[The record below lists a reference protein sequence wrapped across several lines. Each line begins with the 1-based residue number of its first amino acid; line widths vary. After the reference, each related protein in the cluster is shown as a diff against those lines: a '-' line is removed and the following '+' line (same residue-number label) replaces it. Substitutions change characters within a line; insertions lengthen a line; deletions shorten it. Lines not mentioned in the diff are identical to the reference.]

1 MKNLNFIA
9 KIRTT
14 LILLIT
20 ISAIIFLTQ
29 KSYAQEDNFE
39 TALAKFAN
47 SLKANSQEKQEKQE
61 NSNQVN
67 NTQETVASTQISSS
81 DLSKEIQQLKS
92 QVLQLNRELFILEE
106 DLLFP
111 ASTQIA
117 IFVSVDIGR
126 FFKLDSVEVKINEQD
141 VAGFLYTQ
149 RQRVA
154 LEQGG
159 IQKLYLGN
167 LKLGTHQLT
176 AIFMGLDNEGRS
188 IKRAINYTFK
198 KEDDS
203 KMIEL
208 KLVDNTLNYRTHVV
222 IEEWVL

>member
-1 MKNLNFIA
+1 MKNINFIIQINPIA
-9 KIRTT
+9 
-14 LILLIT
+14 LLLVV
-20 ISAIIFLTQ
+20 ISGYLLLGNNR
-29 KSYAQEDNFE
+29 YAQAADYQNDND
-39 TALAKFAN
+39 
-47 SLKANSQEKQEKQE
+47 
-61 NSNQVN
+61 N
-67 NTQETVASTQISSS
+67 NVEQQTSSS
-81 DLSKEIQQLKS
+81 ELSKAVEQLKS

-141 VAGFLYTQ
+141 VAGFLYTD
-149 RQRVA
+149 RQRIA

-176 AIFMGLDNEGRS
+176 AIFIGLDNEGRP
-188 IKRAINYTFK
+188 IKSAVTHTFE

-203 KMIEL
+203 LMIEL
-208 KLVDNTLNYRTHVV
+208 KLVDNTLNYRAKVV
-222 IEEWVL
+222 VEEWVL

>member
-1 MKNLNFIA
+1 MNKVNFIV
-9 KIRTT
+9 KMKT
-14 LILLIT
+14 LTFLLLA
-20 ISAIIFLTQ
+20 ISGSIFCLQ
-29 KSYAQEDNFE
+29 QSHAQEVSSAQQMS
-39 TALAKFAN
+39 T
-47 SLKANSQEKQEKQE
+47 SQQA
-61 NSNQVN
+61 
-67 NTQETVASTQISSS
+67 TSSA
-81 DLSKEIQQLKS
+81 LSKEVQQLKS

-126 FFKLDSVEVKINEQD
+126 FFKLDSVEIKIDEQD
-141 VAGFLYTQ
+141 VAGFLYTD

-167 LKLGTHQLT
+167 IKLGVHQLT
-176 AIFMGLDNEGRS
+176 AIFIGLDNEGRA
-188 IKRAINYTFK
+188 IKRAINHTFE

-203 KMIEL
+203 LMIEL
-208 KLVDNTLNYRTHVV
+208 KVADNTGNYRAQVV
-222 IEEWVL
+222 VEEWVL

>member
-1 MKNLNFIA
+1 MNNVNFLV
-9 KIRTT
+9 KIKT
-14 LILLIT
+14 IVFLLLS
-20 ISAIIFLTQ
+20 ISAYVFFIQ
-29 KSYAQEDNFE
+29 KSHAQEANLE
-39 TALAKFAN
+39 EVIAILGHAKK
-47 SLKANSQEKQEKQE
+47 SSSQQG
-61 NSNQVN
+61 
-67 NTQETVASTQISSS
+67 NTQQDNAQKPLSTPSPSSS
-81 DLSKEIQQLKS
+81 ELSKEVQKLKS

-117 IFVSVDIGR
+117 IFVSVDVGR

-141 VAGFLYTQ
+141 IAGFLYTQ

-167 LKLGTHQLT
+167 LKLGSHQLT
-176 AIFMGLDNEGRS
+176 AIFIGLDNEGRS
-188 IKRAINYTFK
+188 IKIATNHTFE

-203 KMIEL
+203 LMIEL
-208 KLVDNTLNYRTHVV
+208 KLVDNTLNYRTQLMV
-222 IEEWVL
+222 EEWVL